1 MKYAIICKSGHILH
15 VRMSPFEAEI
25 HAYLDN
31 YITDTVY
38 IAMYLYVTT
47 QLYLNYLK

>member
-31 YITDTVY
+31 YIITDTVY
-38 IAMYLYVTT
+38 ICSYM
-47 QLYLNYLK
+47 